1 MKVKP
6 PGLRRPRVE
15 ENKNT
20 MKITRKN
27 LEKLI
32 KEEMIKVLSETPY
45 GAGMSTEPVPRAHG
59 PMSKQREDPDAR
71 AEREAGERTTR
82 PFKIKMARRERMVDD
97 MIMSVL
103 RDFKRDPDAKTT
115 IRSGN
120 WLTNRGAVD
129 RIKKIFGGAENILA
143 GRRAEDAS
151 LELADMVQSVQSSGL
166 MKSRQGSIRLLKALN
181 DEFQKRTP

>member
-1 MKVKP
+1 
-6 PGLRRPRVE
+6 
-15 ENKNT
+15 
-20 MKITRKN
+20 MKITKKN

-32 KEEMIKVLSETPY
+32 KEELAQVLSEY
-45 GAGMSTEPVPRAHG
+45 GRQMSTEPVPMAHV

-71 AEREAGERTTR
+71 AEREAEERTTR

-103 RDFKRDPDAKTT
+103 RDFKRDPDAAVR
-115 IRSGN
+115 IRRGM
-120 WLTNRGAVD
+120 WLTNHGAVD

-151 LELADMVQSVQSSGL
+151 LELADLAQSVQSSRL
-166 MKSRQGSIRLLKALN
+166 MKSRQGSIRLLKALE